1 MMEEKIIIK
10 SERYSI
16 KKIFMWFAI
25 VAVVVGLIFLIVAFG
40 GEMYAEAIERHKE
53 ERCQYEYYGYGIYRH
68 YGCDRLPVV
77 CALDSVLFGV
87 GYWWPF
93 VFLPPLG
100 ILLIGGI
107 FCLILK
113 SMEIVVT
120 DKRVYGK
127 TYFGRMVDLPLD
139 SVSAVGSKW
148 MKGIAVATSSGKIS
162 FLLIKNAREI
172 HEEIRKLLIERQE
185 KKEQVQVATP
195 AVAPVVKSDVEELK
209 KYKELLD
216 SGIITQEEFDAKKKQ
231 ILGL

>member
-1 MMEEKIIIK
+1 MEENIIIK
-10 SERYSI
+10 SERYSV

-25 VAVVVGLIFLIVAFG
+25 VAVAVGVIVWFAFCHEG
-40 GEMYAEAIERHKE
+40 YVDAIIDHNNRK
-53 ERCQYEYYGYGIYRH
+53 CEYSKCG
-68 YGCDRLPVV
+68 RLPVV
-77 CALDSVLFGV
+77 CALDYVLFDGSEY
-87 GYWWPF
+87 GLWPF

-139 SVSAVGSKW
+139 SVSAVGSAW
-148 MKGIAVATSSGKIS
+148 FKGIAVATSSGRIS
-162 FLLIKNAREI
+162 FLLINNAREI

-185 KKEQVQVATP
+185 KKEQAQVATP
-195 AVAPVVKSDVEELK
+195 AVAPVVKSGAEELK
-209 KYKELLD
+209 EYKELLD